1 METGQTG
8 WLWDPRKAAANIA
21 KHGVTFELASLVFED
36 RFQLNEPDEHPDGD
50 RWQTIGIAAGATL
63 LVVHTFIEPDL
74 TFGRIISARR
84 ATAHER
90 KRYEKALLS

>member
-1 METGQTG
+1 MKEGQTG
-8 WLWDPRKAAANIA
+8 WLWDPRKAAANKA
-21 KHGVTFELASLVFED
+21 KHGVTFELAALVFED
-36 RFQLNEPDEHPDGD
+36 PMQLNDPDDHPDGD
-50 RWQTIGIAAGATL
+50 RWQTIGVASGATL

-74 TFGRIISARR
+74 SFGRIISARP